1 MSTILLPVMVDMVLQ
16 KSIYSREGICMFRRC
31 KARDFTKDPVGNSY
45 GDSKTVIKKCQE
57 NFTDKS
63 VIGAII
69 RDIQNKKVDFQ
80 ELIFQYTHRSENM
93 NAHRLAKNALEK
105 GENTYLRGVGLES
118 HASASAGIWSR
129 NPN

>member
-1 MSTILLPVMVDMVLQ
+1 M
-16 KSIYSREGICMFRRC
+16 
-31 KARDFTKDPVGNSY
+31 

-57 NFTDKS
+57 NSIDKS

-69 RDIQNKKVDFQ
+69 RDIQNKKADFQ

-93 NAHRLAKNALEK
+93 DAHRLAKNTLEK
-105 GENTYLRGVGLES
+105 GENSYLREVNLES

-129 NPN
+129 NPD